1 MFEKLKE
8 YWNKYKK
15 YVVIFI
21 LAILGIFVLNFLF
34 VITDCMAEKG
44 FNWKAILYSPVSNE
58 EWLSFIGDGIVGLAT
73 LLLFWISKK
82 SFENERNKVKYE
94 NKKKKLEKEM
104 EVVEEYLSV
113 FEVNNIYKLIEKF
126 FKSSF
131 LESSDIDEEIVEN
144 FTLEREKILKD
155 INFAQLKL
163 DFRTDLRIVLGGKLK
178 PEKYQKEK
186 NERYNELVDLHNM
199 YGIILKDISNKANDL
214 IKTQNLEERK
224 IKISLISSSSD
235 KVKSEIKDEF
245 FKIFSKYKKYL
256 KEDLDRN
263 LNGKNLQTEIE
274 YGNFSLIFNAY
285 LNYVINKVKEYFI
298 NVEKDIEEEFLNK
311 NL

>member
-1 MFEKLKE
+1 MKENKKLKE
-8 YWNKYKK
+8 FWKKYKK
-15 YVVIFI
+15 II
-21 LAILGIFVLNFLF
+21 LVLIYIILGIFILNFIF
-34 VITDCMAEKG
+34 VITDWIAGKG
-44 FNWKAILYSPVSNE
+44 FNGCAIIYSPISNE
-58 EWLSFIGDGIVGLAT
+58 EWLSFIGNGIVGLAT
-73 LLLFWISKK
+73 LLLFWIAKK

-113 FEVNNIYKLIEKF
+113 FEVNNIYKLMEKF
-126 FKSSF
+126 LKSSF
-131 LESSDIDEEIVEN
+131 LESFDGDEKVVEN
-144 FTLEREKILKD
+144 FTLQKEKILKD
-155 INFAQLKL
+155 INFTQLRL

-199 YGIILKDISNKANDL
+199 YGIILKDIFNKTNDL

-224 IKISLISSSSD
+224 MKISLISSSSD

-245 FKIFSKYKKYL
+245 LKIFSKYEKYL

-263 LNGKNLQTEIE
+263 LSGKNLQTEIE

-298 NVEKDIEEEFLNK
+298 NIEKDIEEEL
-311 NL
+311 L

>member
-1 MFEKLKE
+1 MKENKKLKE
-8 YWNKYKK
+8 FWKKYKK
-15 YVVIFI
+15 II
-21 LAILGIFVLNFLF
+21 LVLIYIILGIFILNFIF
-34 VITDCMAEKG
+34 VITDWIAGKG
-44 FNWKAILYSPVSNE
+44 FNGCAIIYSPISNE
-58 EWLSFIGDGIVGLAT
+58 EWLSFIGNGIVGLAT
-73 LLLFWISKK
+73 LLLFWIAKK

-113 FEVNNIYKLIEKF
+113 FEVNNIYKLMEKF
-126 FKSSF
+126 LKSSF
-131 LESSDIDEEIVEN
+131 LESFDGDEKVVEN
-144 FTLEREKILKD
+144 FTLQKEKILKD
-155 INFAQLKL
+155 INFAQLRL

-199 YGIILKDISNKANDL
+199 YGIILKDIFNKTNDL

-224 IKISLISSSSD
+224 MKISLISSSSD

-245 FKIFSKYKKYL
+245 LKIFSKYEKYL

-263 LNGKNLQTEIE
+263 LSGKNLQTEIE

-298 NVEKDIEEEFLNK
+298 NIEKDIEEEL
-311 NL
+311 L

>member
-1 MFEKLKE
+1 MKENKKLKE
-8 YWNKYKK
+8 FWKKYKK
-15 YVVIFI
+15 II
-21 LAILGIFVLNFLF
+21 LVLIYIILGIFILNFIF
-34 VITDCMAEKG
+34 VITDWIAGKG
-44 FNWKAILYSPVSNE
+44 FNGCAIIYSPISNE
-58 EWLSFIGDGIVGLAT
+58 EWLSFIGNGIVGLAT
-73 LLLFWISKK
+73 LLLFWIAKK

-94 NKKKKLEKEM
+94 NKNKKLEKEM

-113 FEVNNIYKLIEKF
+113 FEVNNIYKLMEKF
-126 FKSSF
+126 LKSSF
-131 LESSDIDEEIVEN
+131 LESFDGDEKVVEN
-144 FTLEREKILKD
+144 FTLQKEKILKD
-155 INFAQLKL
+155 INFAQLRL

-186 NERYNELVDLHNM
+186 NERYNELVNLHNM
-199 YGIILKDISNKANDL
+199 YGIILKDIFNKTNDL

-224 IKISLISSSSD
+224 MKISLISSSSD

-245 FKIFSKYKKYL
+245 LKIFSKYEKYL

-263 LNGKNLQTEIE
+263 LSGKNLQTEIE

-298 NVEKDIEEEFLNK
+298 NIEKDIEEEL
-311 NL
+311 L